1 MKLQDIK
8 DMTKG
13 DVLSAIGLASKP
25 STGQWLAGT
34 LSIWALG
41 VVVGA
46 AAALL
51 LAPRSGRELRD
62 DLTDRVKTLRDR
74 AGSRLGSAAE
84 SAIT

>member
-1 MKLQDIK
+1 MKLQDIR
-8 DMTKG
+8 D
-13 DVLSAIGLASKP
+13 LSKEDALAAIGLAIKP

-34 LSIWALG
+34 LSVWALG

-51 LAPRSGRELRD
+51 LAPRSGQALRE
-62 DLTDRVKTLRDR
+62 DLAERVKTVRDR
-74 AGSRLGSAAE
+74 ASSRASSAVE

>member
-1 MKLQDIK
+1 MKLQDIR
-8 DMTKG
+8 D
-13 DVLSAIGLASKP
+13 LSKEDALAAIGLAIKP

-51 LAPRSGRELRD
+51 LAPRSGQELRE
-62 DLTDRVKTLRDR
+62 DLTERVKTVRDR
-74 AGSRLGSAAE
+74 ATSRASSAVE